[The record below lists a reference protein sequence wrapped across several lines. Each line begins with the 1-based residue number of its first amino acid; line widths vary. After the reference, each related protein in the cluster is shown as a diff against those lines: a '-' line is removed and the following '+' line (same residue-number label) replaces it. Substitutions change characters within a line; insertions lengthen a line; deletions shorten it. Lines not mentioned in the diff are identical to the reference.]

1 MLAVTLEDHVRAYPV
16 ESVRRREV
24 LNDAIHGRPVVVV
37 FCDSCNVG
45 MAYSARQADRELT
58 FEAAGMRDDAE
69 VMRDKDTGTV
79 WTQLSGSALEGPLA
93 GESLEMYGLESL
105 TSAEYKERHPGA
117 EILSE

>member
-105 TSAEYKERHPGA
+105 TFAEYKERHPGA